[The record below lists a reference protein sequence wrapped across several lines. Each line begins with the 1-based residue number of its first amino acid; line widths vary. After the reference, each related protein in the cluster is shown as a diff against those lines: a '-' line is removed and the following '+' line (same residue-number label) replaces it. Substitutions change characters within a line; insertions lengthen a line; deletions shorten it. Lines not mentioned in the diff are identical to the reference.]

1 MLLTMN
7 KWIRNAV
14 IVPCCLMVMTA
25 MAQGVVDTRPH
36 VFDNNVRSLKVSLE
50 NNMYIPPVIMLDGED
65 RLIVNFDY
73 LGYDVHYLRYSVTHC
88 NADWQPSQL
97 VESEYVSGFNY
108 ADIDDYEQSEA
119 TYVHYYNYQFV
130 LPNQDMEL
138 LVSGNYLLSVYEQDD
153 PDKILFQTRFS
164 VCEGK
169 VNVFPRVTSRTDV
182 EYNNRFQQV
191 SFDVRYKPNQIK
203 DPYSEFTCIVYQNS
217 RLDNAVV
224 VKRPMMV
231 GVDYVTYDH
240 NRDLIFPAGNEF
252 RRFETVNA
260 HNINMGVKA
269 IRYYEPMYH
278 AMLMIDE
285 PRNETQYLYD
295 KTQFGRFTIRNA
307 EAYGENFLEA
317 DYMITHFTLD
327 TGGKLNGGNV
337 WLYGE
342 FLNGY
347 PASQAMMKYDAS
359 SGLYTT
365 ELLLKQGAYN
375 YLYLWVPD
383 GTSVGQTGRIEGD
396 HYETVNEYLVMVYD
410 RPMGE
415 RYDRLVGYG
424 TVYSGK

>member
-1 MLLTMN
+1 M
-7 KWIRNAV
+7 KYRHFISF
-14 IVPCCLMVMTA
+14 ICLALISMATS
-25 MAQGVVDTRPH
+25 AQGRVDTRVH
-36 VFDNNVRSLKVSLE
+36 IFDSNVRSLKVCLA
-50 NNMYIPPVIMLDGED
+50 NNMYVPPVLMMGGDD

-73 LGYDVHYLRYSVTHC
+73 LDYDVHYLRYSVTHC

-119 TYVHYYNYQFV
+119 TYVHYYNYQFM
-130 LPNQDMEL
+130 LPNADMDF
-138 LVSGNYLLSVYEQDD
+138 LVSGNYLLTVYEQDD

-164 VCEGK
+164 VCEGA
-169 VNVFPRVTSRTDV
+169 VSVFPQVTSRTEV

-191 SFDVRYKPNQIK
+191 SFEVRYKPNQIK
-203 DPYSEFTCIVYQNS
+203 DPYSELTCVVTQNS
-217 RLDNAVV
+217 RQDNEVI

-231 GVDYVTYDH
+231 GVDHVTYDH

-260 HNINMGVKA
+260 HNINMGVQS
-269 IRYYEPMYH
+269 IRYYDPMYH
-278 AMLMIDE
+278 AVLMADE
-285 PRNETQYLYD
+285 PRAELQYLYD
-295 KTQFGRFTIRNA
+295 QTQFGRFTIRNA
-307 EAYGENFLEA
+307 EAYGENALEA

-327 TGGKLNGGNV
+327 TNGKLNGGNV

-342 FLNGY
+342 FNEGY
-347 PASQAMMKYDAS
+347 PASQAMMKYDAA
-359 SGLYTT
+359 SGCYTAD
-365 ELLLKQGAYN
+365 LLLKQGAYN

-383 GTSVGQTGRIEGD
+383 GTSVGQTSRIEGD
-396 HYETVNEYLVMVYD
+396 HYETINEYLVKVYD

-424 TVYSGK
+424 VAHSGK

>member
-1 MLLTMN
+1 MAL
-7 KWIRNAV
+7 
-14 IVPCCLMVMTA
+14 TA

-108 ADIDDYEQSEA
+108 ANIDDYEQSEA

-191 SFDVRYKPNQIK
+191 SFDVRYKPNQIN

-260 HNINMGVKA
+260 HNINMGVQS

-278 AMLMIDE
+278 AVLMVDE
-285 PRNETQYLYD
+285 PRNELQYLYD
-295 KTQFGRFTIRNA
+295 KTQYGRFTIRNA
-307 EAYGENFLEA
+307 EAFGENALQA
-317 DYMITHFTLD
+317 DYMITHFSLNTL
-327 TGGKLNGGNV
+327 GKLNGGNV

-342 FLNGY
+342 FLEGY
-347 PASQAMMKYDAS
+347 PASQAMMNYDAS
-359 SGLYTT
+359 SGCYTAD
-365 ELLLKQGAYN
+365 LLLKQGAYN
-375 YLYLWVPD
+375 YMYLWVPD
-383 GTSVGQTGRIEGD
+383 GTTVGQTSLIEGD
-396 HYETVNEYLVMVYD
+396 HYETVNEYLVKVYD
-410 RPMGE
+410 RPTGE
-415 RYDRLVGYG
+415 RYDRFVGYG
-424 TVYSGK
+424 VAYSGI